1 MHIFTLENLAHN
13 NTLTHVWKHHAGVFI
28 TATRNVQP
36 RFFFFLLHI
45 LPMAHLGWANDH
57 AIPLSQR
64 HVVIIH
70 EAPAHCAVSTSL
82 LTFLQFLQQPK
93 AAGNDDA

>member
-1 MHIFTLENLAHN
+1 
-13 NTLTHVWKHHAGVFI
+13 
-28 TATRNVQP
+28 
-36 RFFFFLLHI
+36 
-45 LPMAHLGWANDH
+45 MAHLGWANDH